1 MSETTAQASDT
12 IRWCADC
19 FRFRLRPTLGWTQ
32 LAAHYAYPEGADAAT
47 VRANMVSSVDGAIT
61 VDGRSQPLS
70 GQDDWYLFGL
80 QRALADAILVGAGT
94 ARAEGYGPG
103 RARPEFAQ
111 LRQRSGQPDAPTL
124 ALVSRSGKLDPDAD
138 YLGGSSRAIVI
149 TCSTGRDNLGAV
161 SDRADVI
168 VAGDDDVD
176 LGDAVDQLRD
186 RGHRKLLS
194 EGGPHLLGSMLDA
207 GLIDE
212 MVTTLSPLLAGGDS
226 GRMVAGASGSVLEL
240 ALAGVLESD
249 GALFL
254 HYRRKASHS

>member
-1 MSETTAQASDT
+1 V
-12 IRWCADC
+12 AD
-19 FRFRLRPTLGWTQ
+19 LGVDE
-32 LAAHYAYPEGADAAT
+32 LAAHYAYPVETDATT

-70 GQDDWYLFGL
+70 GHDDWFLFGL

-103 RARPEFAQ
+103 RARPEFAH
-111 LRQRSGQPDAPTL
+111 LRQQSGQPDAPTL

-138 YLGGSSRAIVI
+138 YLGNSSRAIVI
-149 TCSTGRDNLGAV
+149 TCATGRDNLGAV

-168 VAGDDDVD
+168 VAGDDEVD
-176 LGDAVDQLRD
+176 LGDAIGQLRD

-194 EGGPHLLGSMLDA
+194 EGGPHLLGSLLDA

-212 MVTTLSPLLAGGDS
+212 LVTTLSPLLAGGDS
-226 GRMVAGASGSVLEL
+226 GRMVDGAAPGVRDLTL
-240 ALAGVLESD
+240 TGVLESES
-249 GALFL
+249 ALFL
-254 HYRRKASHS
+254 HYRRKASQ